1 MNNSIINE
9 KTDNEADT
17 IDLLELLKSLK
28 AHIRGIILTTLLVAL
43 LAGVVTVFF
52 IPKKYES
59 TVRLYLKPDTGN
71 SSIDYSQVSANNLLV
86 NNYVEMIRG
95 NNITE
100 KAATALKINQGE
112 VSSSLAVS
120 NETNTQVISITS
132 TTTDPALSKRIVDQ
146 VTKTFRDEVRE
157 NLNVTNITIID
168 NSKIATSPVSPS
180 LPKNLATGALAGAV
194 LSIAV
199 IIIRMLMDTRIHN
212 KDEAEQ
218 YLGIPNLGAVP
229 FIENK

>member
-59 TVRLYLKPDTGN
+59 TVRLYLKPDSSTGV
-71 SSIDYSQVSANNLLV
+71 SDYSQVNANNLLV
-86 NNYVEMIRG
+86 NNYVEMIKG

-180 LPKNLATGALAGAV
+180 LPKNLAIGALAGAV
-194 LSIAV
+194 LSIAFV
-199 IIIRMLMDTRIHN
+199 VIRMLMDTRIHN

>member
-1 MNNSIINE
+1 MYNTFVTETNKE
-9 KTDNEADT
+9 EEVT
-17 IDLLELLKSLK
+17 IDLMEIFKQLKT
-28 AHIRGIILTTLLVAL
+28 HIRSIILTTLLVAL
-43 LAGVVTVFF
+43 LVGVVTVFF

-59 TVRLYLKPDTGN
+59 TVRLYLKPDSSTGV
-71 SSIDYSQVSANNLLV
+71 SDYSQINANNLLV
-86 NNYVEMIRG
+86 NNYVEMIKG

-100 KAATALKINQGE
+100 KAANELKLDQEE
-112 VSSSLAVS
+112 VSKALSVS

-180 LPKNLATGALAGAV
+180 LPKNLAIGALAGAV
-194 LSIAV
+194 LSIAFV
-199 IIIRMLMDTRIHN
+199 IIRMLMDTRIHN

>member
-9 KTDNEADT
+9 KTDNETDT

-28 AHIRGIILTTLLVAL
+28 THIRSIILTTLLVAL

-59 TVRLYLKPDTGN
+59 TVRLYLKPDSSTGT
-71 SSIDYSQVSANNLLV
+71 SDYSQVTANNLLV
-86 NNYVEMIRG
+86 NNYVEMIKG

-112 VSSSLAVS
+112 VSSSLAVT

-180 LPKNLATGALAGAV
+180 LPKNLAIGALVGAV

-199 IIIRMLMDTRIHN
+199 VIIRMLMDTRIHN

>member
-1 MNNSIINE
+1 MDNTFVIENNSEEEVI
-9 KTDNEADT
+9 
-17 IDLLELLKSLK
+17 IDLMEILKQLK
-28 AHIRGIILTTLLVAL
+28 THIRSIILTTLLIAL
-43 LAGVVTVFF
+43 LAGVITVFV

-59 TVRLYLKPDTGN
+59 TVRLYLKPDSTTGV
-71 SSIDYSQVSANNLLV
+71 SDYSQVNANNLLV
-86 NNYVEMIRG
+86 NNYVEMIKG

-100 KAATALKINQGE
+100 KAATALKIDQDDL
-112 VSSSLAVS
+112 SSSLVVT

-132 TTTDPALSKRIVDQ
+132 KTTDPALSKRIVDQ

-168 NSKIATSPVSPS
+168 NSKIATSSVSPS
-180 LPKNLATGALAGAV
+180 LPKNLAIGALAGAL
-194 LSIAV
+194 LSIAYV
-199 IIIRMLMDTRIHN
+199 IIRMLMDTRIHN

-229 FIENK
+229 FIDNK

>member
-1 MNNSIINE
+1 MDNTFVTETNNE
-9 KTDNEADT
+9 EEVT
-17 IDLLELLKSLK
+17 IDLMEVFKQLKT
-28 AHIRGIILTTLLVAL
+28 HIRSIILTTLLIAL
-43 LAGVVTVFF
+43 LAGIITVFV

-59 TVRLYLKPDTGN
+59 TVRLYLKPESTTGV
-71 SSIDYSQVSANNLLV
+71 SDYSQVNANNLLV
-86 NNYVEMIRG
+86 NNYVEMIKG

-100 KAATALKINQGE
+100 KAATALKINQAV
-112 VSSSLAVS
+112 VSSSLVVT

-132 TTTDPALSKRIVDQ
+132 KTTDPALSKRIVDQ

-180 LPKNLATGALAGAV
+180 LPKNLAIGGLAGAV
-194 LSIAV
+194 LSIAYV
-199 IIIRMLMDTRIHN
+199 IIRMLMDTRIHN

-229 FIENK
+229 FVDYK

>member
-9 KTDNEADT
+9 KTDNETDT

-28 AHIRGIILTTLLVAL
+28 IHIRSIILTTLLVAL
-43 LAGVVTVFF
+43 LVGVVTVFF

-59 TVRLYLKPDTGN
+59 TVRLYLKPDSGN

-86 NNYVEMIRG
+86 NNYVEMIKG

-180 LPKNLATGALAGAV
+180 LPKNLAIGALAGAV

-199 IIIRMLMDTRIHN
+199 VIIKMLMDTRIHN

>member
-1 MNNSIINE
+1 MDNNFVIENNNE
-9 KTDNEADT
+9 EEVT
-17 IDLLELLKSLK
+17 IDLMEILKQLK
-28 AHIRGIILTTLLVAL
+28 THIRSIILTTLLIAL
-43 LAGVVTVFF
+43 LAGVITVFV

-59 TVRLYLKPDTGN
+59 TVRLYLKPDSTTGV
-71 SSIDYSQVSANNLLV
+71 SDYSQVNANNLLV
-86 NNYVEMIRG
+86 NNYVEMIKG

-100 KAATALKINQGE
+100 KAATALKINQAV
-112 VSSSLAVS
+112 VSSSLVVT

-132 TTTDPALSKRIVDQ
+132 KTTDPALSKRIVDQ

-180 LPKNLATGALAGAV
+180 LPKNLAIGALAGAL
-194 LSIAV
+194 LSIAYV
-199 IIIRMLMDTRIHN
+199 IIRMLMDTRIHN

>member
-1 MNNSIINE
+1 MDNTFVTETSNE
-9 KTDNEADT
+9 EEVT
-17 IDLLELLKSLK
+17 IDLMEVFKQLKT
-28 AHIRGIILTTLLVAL
+28 HIRTIILTTLLVAL
-43 LAGVVTVFF
+43 LVGVVTVFF

-59 TVRLYLKPDTGN
+59 TVRLYLKPDSSTGV
-71 SSIDYSQVSANNLLV
+71 SDYSQVNANNLLV
-86 NNYVEMIRG
+86 NNYVEMIKG
-95 NNITE
+95 NNISE
-100 KAATALKINQGE
+100 KAANELKLDQEE
-112 VSSSLAVS
+112 VSKAISVS

-180 LPKNLATGALAGAV
+180 LPKNLAIGALAGAV
-194 LSIAV
+194 LSIAFV
-199 IIIRMLMDTRIHN
+199 IIRMLMDTRIHN

>member
-1 MNNSIINE
+1 MDNTFVIENNSE
-9 KTDNEADT
+9 EEVT
-17 IDLLELLKSLK
+17 IDLMEILKQLK
-28 AHIRGIILTTLLVAL
+28 THIRSIILTTLLIAL
-43 LAGVVTVFF
+43 LAGIITVFV

-59 TVRLYLKPDTGN
+59 TVRLYLKPDSTTGV
-71 SSIDYSQVSANNLLV
+71 SDYSQVNANNLLV

-100 KAATALKINQGE
+100 KAATALKIDQDDL
-112 VSSSLAVS
+112 SSSLVVT

-132 TTTDPALSKRIVDQ
+132 KTTDPALSKRIVDQ

-180 LPKNLATGALAGAV
+180 LPKNLAIGALAGAL
-194 LSIAV
+194 LSIAYV
-199 IIIRMLMDTRIHN
+199 IIRMLMDTRIHN

-229 FIENK
+229 FIDNK

>member
-59 TVRLYLKPDTGN
+59 TVRLYLKPDSASGT
-71 SSIDYSQVSANNLLV
+71 SDYSQVTANNLLV
-86 NNYVEMIRG
+86 NNYVEMIKG

-100 KAATALKINQGE
+100 KAATTLKINQVE

-168 NSKIATSPVSPS
+168 NSKIAISPVSPS
-180 LPKNLATGALAGAV
+180 LPKNLAIGALAGAV
-194 LSIAV
+194 LSIAFV
-199 IIIRMLMDTRIHN
+199 VIRMLMDTRIHN

>member
-9 KTDNEADT
+9 KTDNDADT

-43 LAGVVTVFF
+43 LTGVVTVFF

-59 TVRLYLKPDTGN
+59 TVRLYLKPDSGN

-86 NNYVEMIRG
+86 NNYVEMIKG

-180 LPKNLATGALAGAV
+180 LPKNLAIGALAGAV
-194 LSIAV
+194 LSIAFV
-199 IIIRMLMDTRIHN
+199 IIRMLMDTRIHN

>member
-1 MNNSIINE
+1 MDNTFLTETNNE
-9 KTDNEADT
+9 EEDT
-17 IDLLELLKSLK
+17 IDLMEIFKQLKT
-28 AHIRGIILTTLLVAL
+28 HIRSIVLTTLLVAL
-43 LAGVVTVFF
+43 LVGVVTVFF

-59 TVRLYLKPDTGN
+59 TVRLYLKPDSSTGV
-71 SSIDYSQVSANNLLV
+71 SDYSQVNANNLLV
-86 NNYVEMIRG
+86 NNYVEMIKG

-100 KAATALKINQGE
+100 KAANELKLDQEE
-112 VSSSLAVS
+112 VSKALSVS

-180 LPKNLATGALAGAV
+180 LPKNLAIGALAGAV
-194 LSIAV
+194 LSIAFV
-199 IIIRMLMDTRIHN
+199 IIRMLMDTRIHN

>member
-1 MNNSIINE
+1 MDNNFVIENNNE
-9 KTDNEADT
+9 EEVT
-17 IDLLELLKSLK
+17 IDLMEILKQLK
-28 AHIRGIILTTLLVAL
+28 THIRSIILTTLLIAL
-43 LAGVVTVFF
+43 LAGIITVFV

-59 TVRLYLKPDTGN
+59 TVRLYLKPDSTTGV
-71 SSIDYSQVSANNLLV
+71 SDYSQVNANNLLV
-86 NNYVEMIRG
+86 NNYVEMIKG

-100 KAATALKINQGE
+100 KAATALKINQAV
-112 VSSSLAVS
+112 VSSSLVVT

-132 TTTDPALSKRIVDQ
+132 KTTDPALSKRIVDQ

-180 LPKNLATGALAGAV
+180 LPKNLAIGGLAGAV
-194 LSIAV
+194 LSIAYV
-199 IIIRMLMDTRIHN
+199 IIRMLMDTRIHN

-229 FIENK
+229 FIDNK

>member
-1 MNNSIINE
+1 MYNTFVTETNNE
-9 KTDNEADT
+9 EEVT
-17 IDLLELLKSLK
+17 IDLMEIFKQLKT
-28 AHIRGIILTTLLVAL
+28 HIRSIILTTLLVAL
-43 LAGVVTVFF
+43 LVGVVTVFF

-59 TVRLYLKPDTGN
+59 TVRLYLKPDSSTGV
-71 SSIDYSQVSANNLLV
+71 SDYSQVNANNLLV
-86 NNYVEMIRG
+86 NNYVEMIKG

-100 KAATALKINQGE
+100 KAANELKLDQEE
-112 VSSSLAVS
+112 VSKALSVS

-180 LPKNLATGALAGAV
+180 LPKNLAIGALAGAV
-194 LSIAV
+194 LSIAFV
-199 IIIRMLMDTRIHN
+199 IIRMLMDTRIHN

>member
-1 MNNSIINE
+1 M
-9 KTDNEADT
+9 DNTFVTETNKEEEVT
-17 IDLLELLKSLK
+17 IDLMEIFKQLKT
-28 AHIRGIILTTLLVAL
+28 HIRTIILTTLLVAL
-43 LAGVVTVFF
+43 LVGVVTVFF

-59 TVRLYLKPDTGN
+59 TVRLYLKPDSSTGV
-71 SSIDYSQVSANNLLV
+71 SDYSQVNANNLLV
-86 NNYVEMIRG
+86 NNYVEMIKG

-100 KAATALKINQGE
+100 KAANELKLDQEE
-112 VSSSLAVS
+112 VSKALSVS

-180 LPKNLATGALAGAV
+180 LPKNLAIGALAGAV
-194 LSIAV
+194 LSIAFV
-199 IIIRMLMDTRIHN
+199 IIRMLMDTRIHN

>member
-9 KTDNEADT
+9 KTDNETDT

-28 AHIRGIILTTLLVAL
+28 IHIRSIILTTLLVAL
-43 LAGVVTVFF
+43 LVGVVTVFF

-59 TVRLYLKPDTGN
+59 TVRLYLKPDSGD

-86 NNYVEMIRG
+86 NNYVEMIKG

-100 KAATALKINQGE
+100 KAATALKINQAE
-112 VSSSLAVS
+112 VSSSLAVT

-180 LPKNLATGALAGAV
+180 LPQNLAIGALAGAV

>member
-1 MNNSIINE
+1 MDNTFVTETNNE
-9 KTDNEADT
+9 EAT
-17 IDLLELLKSLK
+17 IDLMEVFKQLK
-28 AHIRGIILTTLLVAL
+28 AHIRSIILTTLLFAL
-43 LAGVVTVFF
+43 LLGIVTVFF

-59 TVRLYLKPDTGN
+59 TVRLYLKPDSSTGV
-71 SSIDYSQVSANNLLV
+71 SDYSQVNANNLLV
-86 NNYVEMIRG
+86 NNYVEMIKG

-100 KAATALKINQGE
+100 KAANELKLDQEE
-112 VSSSLAVS
+112 VSKAIAVS

-132 TTTDPALSKRIVDQ
+132 TTKDPALSKRIVDQ

-180 LPKNLATGALAGAV
+180 LPKNLAIGAIAGAV
-194 LSIAV
+194 LSIV
-199 IIIRMLMDTRIHN
+199 IVIIRMLMDTRIHN

-229 FIENK
+229 FIDNK

>member
-1 MNNSIINE
+1 MDNNFVIENNNE
-9 KTDNEADT
+9 EEVT
-17 IDLLELLKSLK
+17 IDLMEILKQLKS
-28 AHIRGIILTTLLVAL
+28 HIRSIILTTLLIAL
-43 LAGVVTVFF
+43 LAGVITVFV

-59 TVRLYLKPDTGN
+59 TVRLYLKPDSTTGV
-71 SSIDYSQVSANNLLV
+71 SDYSQVNANNLLV
-86 NNYVEMIRG
+86 NNYVEMIKG

-100 KAATALKINQGE
+100 KAATALKINQGV
-112 VSSSLAVS
+112 VSSSLVVT

-132 TTTDPALSKRIVDQ
+132 KTTDPALSKRIVDQ

-180 LPKNLATGALAGAV
+180 LPKNLAIGALAGAV

-199 IIIRMLMDTRIHN
+199 VIIRMLMDTRIHN

>member
-1 MNNSIINE
+1 M
-9 KTDNEADT
+9 DNTFVTETNKEEETT
-17 IDLLELLKSLK
+17 IDLMEVFKQLKT
-28 AHIRGIILTTLLVAL
+28 HIRPIILTTLLIAL
-43 LAGVVTVFF
+43 VAGVVTVFF

-59 TVRLYLKPDTGN
+59 TVRLYLKPDSSTG
-71 SSIDYSQVSANNLLV
+71 VSNNLLV
-86 NNYVEMIRG
+86 NNYVEMIKG

-100 KAATALKINQGE
+100 KAATALKINQSE

-180 LPKNLATGALAGAV
+180 LPKNLAIGALAGAV
-194 LSIAV
+194 LSIAFV
-199 IIIRMLMDTRIHN
+199 IIRMLMDTRIHN

>member
-1 MNNSIINE
+1 M
-9 KTDNEADT
+9 DNTFVTETNKEEEVT
-17 IDLLELLKSLK
+17 IDLMEIFKQLKT
-28 AHIRGIILTTLLVAL
+28 HIRSIVLTTLLVAL
-43 LAGVVTVFF
+43 LVGVVTVFF

-59 TVRLYLKPDTGN
+59 TVRLYLKPDSSTGV
-71 SSIDYSQVSANNLLV
+71 SDYSQVNANNLLV
-86 NNYVEMIRG
+86 NNYVEMIKG

-100 KAATALKINQGE
+100 KAANELKLDQEE
-112 VSSSLAVS
+112 VSKALSVS

-180 LPKNLATGALAGAV
+180 LPKNLAIGALAGAV
-194 LSIAV
+194 LSIAFV
-199 IIIRMLMDTRIHN
+199 IIRMLMDTRIHN

>member
-1 MNNSIINE
+1 MYNTFVTETSNE
-9 KTDNEADT
+9 EEVT
-17 IDLLELLKSLK
+17 IDLMEVFKQLKT
-28 AHIRGIILTTLLVAL
+28 HIRTIILTTLLVAL
-43 LAGVVTVFF
+43 LVGVVTVFF

-59 TVRLYLKPDTGN
+59 TVRLYLKPDSSTGV
-71 SSIDYSQVSANNLLV
+71 SDYSQVNANNLLV
-86 NNYVEMIRG
+86 NNYVEMIKG

-100 KAATALKINQGE
+100 KAANELKLDQEE
-112 VSSSLAVS
+112 VSKALSVS

-180 LPKNLATGALAGAV
+180 LPKNLAIGALAGAV
-194 LSIAV
+194 LSIAFV
-199 IIIRMLMDTRIHN
+199 IIRMLMDTRIHN

>member
-1 MNNSIINE
+1 MDNNFVIENNNE
-9 KTDNEADT
+9 EEVT
-17 IDLLELLKSLK
+17 IDLMEILKQLK
-28 AHIRGIILTTLLVAL
+28 THIRSIILTTLLIAL
-43 LAGVVTVFF
+43 LAGVITVFV

-59 TVRLYLKPDTGN
+59 TVRLYLKPDSTTGV
-71 SSIDYSQVSANNLLV
+71 SDYSQVNANNLLV
-86 NNYVEMIRG
+86 NNYVEMIKG

-100 KAATALKINQGE
+100 KAATALKIDQDDL
-112 VSSSLAVS
+112 SSSLVVT

-132 TTTDPALSKRIVDQ
+132 KTTDPALSKRIVDQ

-180 LPKNLATGALAGAV
+180 LPKNLAIGALAGAL
-194 LSIAV
+194 LSIAYV
-199 IIIRMLMDTRIHN
+199 IIRMLMDTRIHN

-229 FIENK
+229 FIDNK

>member
-1 MNNSIINE
+1 M
-9 KTDNEADT
+9 DNTFVIETNKEEDI
-17 IDLLELLKSLK
+17 IDLMEIFKQLKT
-28 AHIRGIILTTLLVAL
+28 HIRSIILTTLLIAL
-43 LAGVVTVFF
+43 LAGIITVFV

-59 TVRLYLKPDTGN
+59 TVRLYLKPDSTTGV
-71 SSIDYSQVSANNLLV
+71 SDYSQVNANNLLV
-86 NNYVEMIRG
+86 NNYVEMIKG

-100 KAATALKINQGE
+100 KAATALKINQGV
-112 VSSSLAVS
+112 VSSSLVVT

-132 TTTDPALSKRIVDQ
+132 KTTDPALSKRIVDQ

-180 LPKNLATGALAGAV
+180 LPKNLAIGGLAGAV
-194 LSIAV
+194 LSIAYV
-199 IIIRMLMDTRIHN
+199 IIRMLMDTRIHN

-218 YLGIPNLGAVP
+218 YLGIPNLGAMP
-229 FIENK
+229 FVDYK

>member
-1 MNNSIINE
+1 MDNTFVTETSNE
-9 KTDNEADT
+9 EEVT
-17 IDLLELLKSLK
+17 IDLMEVFKQLKT
-28 AHIRGIILTTLLVAL
+28 HIRTIILTTLLVAL
-43 LAGVVTVFF
+43 LVGVVTVFF

-59 TVRLYLKPDTGN
+59 TVRLYLKPDSSTGV
-71 SSIDYSQVSANNLLV
+71 SDYSQINANNLLV
-86 NNYVEMIRG
+86 NNYVEMIKG

-100 KAATALKINQGE
+100 KAANELKLDQEE
-112 VSSSLAVS
+112 VSKALSVS

-180 LPKNLATGALAGAV
+180 LPKNLAIGALAGAV
-194 LSIAV
+194 LSIAFV
-199 IIIRMLMDTRIHN
+199 IIRMLMDTRIHN

>member
-1 MNNSIINE
+1 MDNTFVTETNNE
-9 KTDNEADT
+9 EETT
-17 IDLLELLKSLK
+17 IDLMEVFKQLKT
-28 AHIRGIILTTLLVAL
+28 HIRSIILTTLLVAL
-43 LAGVVTVFF
+43 LVGVVTVFF

-59 TVRLYLKPDTGN
+59 TVRLYLKPD
-71 SSIDYSQVSANNLLV
+71 SSSGVNDYNQISANNLLV
-86 NNYVEMIRG
+86 NNYVEMIKG

-100 KAATALKINQGE
+100 KAADELKLDQEE
-112 VSSSLAVS
+112 VSKALSVS

-180 LPKNLATGALAGAV
+180 LPKNLAIGALAGAV
-194 LSIAV
+194 LSIAFV
-199 IIIRMLMDTRIHN
+199 IIRMLMDTRIHN

>member
-1 MNNSIINE
+1 MDNNFVIENNNE
-9 KTDNEADT
+9 EEVT
-17 IDLLELLKSLK
+17 IDLMEILKQLKS
-28 AHIRGIILTTLLVAL
+28 HIRSIILTTLLIAL
-43 LAGVVTVFF
+43 LAGVITVFV

-59 TVRLYLKPDTGN
+59 TVRLYLKPDSTTGV
-71 SSIDYSQVSANNLLV
+71 SDYSQVNANNLLV
-86 NNYVEMIRG
+86 NNYVEMIKG

-100 KAATALKINQGE
+100 KAATALKINQGV
-112 VSSSLAVS
+112 VSSSLVVT

-132 TTTDPALSKRIVDQ
+132 KTTDPALSKRIVDQ

-180 LPKNLATGALAGAV
+180 LPKNLAIGALAGAL
-194 LSIAV
+194 LSIAYV
-199 IIIRMLMDTRIHN
+199 IIRMLMDTRIHN

>member
-1 MNNSIINE
+1 MDNNFVIKNNNE
-9 KTDNEADT
+9 EEVT
-17 IDLLELLKSLK
+17 IDLMEIFKRLKT
-28 AHIRGIILTTLLVAL
+28 HIRSIVLTTLLVAL
-43 LAGVVTVFF
+43 VAGVVTVFF

-59 TVRLYLKPDTGN
+59 TVRLYLKPESTTGV
-71 SSIDYSQVSANNLLV
+71 SDYSQVNANNLLV
-86 NNYVEMIRG
+86 NNYVEMIKG

-100 KAATALKINQGE
+100 KAATALKINQAV
-112 VSSSLAVS
+112 VSSSLVVT

-132 TTTDPALSKRIVDQ
+132 KTTDPALSKRIVDQ

-180 LPKNLATGALAGAV
+180 LPKNLAIGGLAGAV
-194 LSIAV
+194 LSIAYV
-199 IIIRMLMDTRIHN
+199 IIRMLMDTRIHN

-229 FIENK
+229 FVDYK

>member
-1 MNNSIINE
+1 M
-9 KTDNEADT
+9 DNTFVTETNKEEEVT
-17 IDLLELLKSLK
+17 IDLMEIFKQLKT
-28 AHIRGIILTTLLVAL
+28 HIRSIILTTLLVAL
-43 LAGVVTVFF
+43 LVGVVTVFF

-59 TVRLYLKPDTGN
+59 TVRLYLKPDSSTGV
-71 SSIDYSQVSANNLLV
+71 SDYSQINANNLLV
-86 NNYVEMIRG
+86 NNYVEMIKG

-100 KAATALKINQGE
+100 KAANELKLDQEE
-112 VSSSLAVS
+112 VSKALSVS

-180 LPKNLATGALAGAV
+180 LPKNLAIGALAGAV
-194 LSIAV
+194 LSIAFV
-199 IIIRMLMDTRIHN
+199 IIRMLMDTRIHN

>member
-1 MNNSIINE
+1 MDNTFVIENNSE
-9 KTDNEADT
+9 EEVT
-17 IDLLELLKSLK
+17 IDLMEILKQLK
-28 AHIRGIILTTLLVAL
+28 THIRSIILTTLLIAL
-43 LAGVVTVFF
+43 LAGVITVFV

-59 TVRLYLKPDTGN
+59 TVRLYLKPDSTTGV
-71 SSIDYSQVSANNLLV
+71 SDYSQVNANNLLV
-86 NNYVEMIRG
+86 NNYVEMIKG

-100 KAATALKINQGE
+100 KAATALKIDQDDL
-112 VSSSLAVS
+112 SSSLVVT

-132 TTTDPALSKRIVDQ
+132 KTTDPALSKRIVDQ
-146 VTKTFRDEVRE
+146 VTETFRDEVRE

-180 LPKNLATGALAGAV
+180 LPKNLAIGALAGAL
-194 LSIAV
+194 LSIAYV
-199 IIIRMLMDTRIHN
+199 IIRMLMDTRIHN

-229 FIENK
+229 FIDNK

>member
-1 MNNSIINE
+1 MDNTFVIENNSE
-9 KTDNEADT
+9 EEVT
-17 IDLLELLKSLK
+17 IDLMEILKQLK
-28 AHIRGIILTTLLVAL
+28 THIRSIILTTLLIAL
-43 LAGVVTVFF
+43 LAGVITVFV

-59 TVRLYLKPDTGN
+59 TVRLYLKPDSTTGV
-71 SSIDYSQVSANNLLV
+71 SDYSQVNANNLLV
-86 NNYVEMIRG
+86 NNYVEMIKG

-100 KAATALKINQGE
+100 KAATALKIDQDDL
-112 VSSSLAVS
+112 SSSLVVT

-132 TTTDPALSKRIVDQ
+132 KTTDPALSKRIVDQ

-180 LPKNLATGALAGAV
+180 LPKNLAIGALAGAL
-194 LSIAV
+194 LSIAYV
-199 IIIRMLMDTRIHN
+199 IIRMLMDTRIHN

-229 FIENK
+229 FIDNK

>member
-1 MNNSIINE
+1 M
-9 KTDNEADT
+9 
-17 IDLLELLKSLK
+17 
-28 AHIRGIILTTLLVAL
+28 
-43 LAGVVTVFF
+43 
-52 IPKKYES
+52 
-59 TVRLYLKPDTGN
+59 YLKPDSASGT
-71 SSIDYSQVSANNLLV
+71 SDYSQVTANNLLV
-86 NNYVEMIRG
+86 NNYVEMIKG

-100 KAATALKINQGE
+100 KAATTLKINQVE

-168 NSKIATSPVSPS
+168 NSKIAISPVSPS
-180 LPKNLATGALAGAV
+180 LPKNLAIGALAGAV
-194 LSIAV
+194 LSIAFV
-199 IIIRMLMDTRIHN
+199 IIRMLMDTRIHN

>member
-1 MNNSIINE
+1 MDNNFVIENNNE
-9 KTDNEADT
+9 EEVT
-17 IDLLELLKSLK
+17 IDLMEILKQLK
-28 AHIRGIILTTLLVAL
+28 THIRSIILTTLLIAL
-43 LAGVVTVFF
+43 LAGVITVFV

-59 TVRLYLKPDTGN
+59 TVRLYLKPDSTTGV
-71 SSIDYSQVSANNLLV
+71 SDYSQVNANNLLV
-86 NNYVEMIRG
+86 NNYVEMIKG

-100 KAATALKINQGE
+100 KAATALKINQAV
-112 VSSSLAVS
+112 VSSSLVVT

-132 TTTDPALSKRIVDQ
+132 KTTDPALSKRIVDQ

-180 LPKNLATGALAGAV
+180 LPKNLAIGALAGAL
-194 LSIAV
+194 LSIAYV
-199 IIIRMLMDTRIHN
+199 IIRMLMDTRIHN

-229 FIENK
+229 FIDNK

>member
-1 MNNSIINE
+1 M
-9 KTDNEADT
+9 DNTFVIETNKEEDI
-17 IDLLELLKSLK
+17 IDLMEIFKQLKT
-28 AHIRGIILTTLLVAL
+28 HIRSIILTTLLIAL
-43 LAGVVTVFF
+43 LAGIITVFV

-59 TVRLYLKPDTGN
+59 TVRLYLKPDSTTGV
-71 SSIDYSQVSANNLLV
+71 SDYSQVNANNLLV
-86 NNYVEMIRG
+86 NNYVEMIKG

-100 KAATALKINQGE
+100 KAATALKINQAV
-112 VSSSLAVS
+112 VSSSLVVT

-132 TTTDPALSKRIVDQ
+132 KTTDPALSKRIVDQ

-180 LPKNLATGALAGAV
+180 LPKNLAIGGLAGAV
-194 LSIAV
+194 LSIAYV
-199 IIIRMLMDTRIHN
+199 IIRMLMDTRIHN

-229 FIENK
+229 FIDNK

>member
-1 MNNSIINE
+1 MDNTFVIENNSE
-9 KTDNEADT
+9 EEVT
-17 IDLLELLKSLK
+17 IDLMEILKQLK
-28 AHIRGIILTTLLVAL
+28 THIRSIILTTLLIAL
-43 LAGVVTVFF
+43 LAGVITVFV

-59 TVRLYLKPDTGN
+59 TVRLYLKPDSTTGV
-71 SSIDYSQVSANNLLV
+71 SDYSQVNANNLLV
-86 NNYVEMIRG
+86 NNYVEMIKG

-100 KAATALKINQGE
+100 KAATALKIDQDDL
-112 VSSSLAVS
+112 SSSLVVT

-132 TTTDPALSKRIVDQ
+132 KTTDPALSKRIVDQ

-168 NSKIATSPVSPS
+168 NSKIATSSVSPS
-180 LPKNLATGALAGAV
+180 LPKNLAIGALAGAL
-194 LSIAV
+194 LSIAYV
-199 IIIRMLMDTRIHN
+199 IIRMLMDTRIHN

-229 FIENK
+229 FIDNK

>member
-1 MNNSIINE
+1 MDNTFVIENNSE
-9 KTDNEADT
+9 EEVT
-17 IDLLELLKSLK
+17 IDLMEILKQLK
-28 AHIRGIILTTLLVAL
+28 THIRSIILTTLLIAL
-43 LAGVVTVFF
+43 LAGVITVFV

-59 TVRLYLKPDTGN
+59 TVRLYLKPDSTTGI
-71 SSIDYSQVSANNLLV
+71 SDYSQVNANNLLV
-86 NNYVEMIRG
+86 NNYVEMIKG

-100 KAATALKINQGE
+100 KAATALKIDQDDL
-112 VSSSLAVS
+112 SSSLVVT

-132 TTTDPALSKRIVDQ
+132 KTTDPALSKRIVDQ

-168 NSKIATSPVSPS
+168 NSKIATSSVSPS
-180 LPKNLATGALAGAV
+180 LPKNLAIGALAGAL
-194 LSIAV
+194 LSIAYV
-199 IIIRMLMDTRIHN
+199 IIRMLMDTRIHN

-229 FIENK
+229 FIDNK